1 MALSYLLGLVAVVLL
16 PMLILWAIYF
26 KTLKRYM
33 RIYVVA
39 VVCALAISVPWDLI
53 SVREQIWYFTEP
65 QIIGFWLLG
74 LPIEEWLFYVIVPLL
89 FATMTVLLWERFGD
103 KNYVR

>member
-1 MALSYLLGLVAVVLL
+1 MALSYLFGLVAVVLV
-16 PMLILWAIYF
+16 PTIILWALYF
-26 KTLKRYM
+26 ETLKRYA

-39 VVCALAISVPWDLI
+39 VVCTLAISVPWDLI
-53 SVREQIWYFTEP
+53 SVRERIWYFTEP
-65 QIIGFWLLG
+65 QIVGVWLFG
-74 LPIEEWLFYVIVPLL
+74 LPIEEWSFYILVTLL